1 MLSSGAM
8 AKKVAK
14 KNRTWPVSLIRK
26 RRVIQEQA

>member
-1 MLSSGAM
+1 M